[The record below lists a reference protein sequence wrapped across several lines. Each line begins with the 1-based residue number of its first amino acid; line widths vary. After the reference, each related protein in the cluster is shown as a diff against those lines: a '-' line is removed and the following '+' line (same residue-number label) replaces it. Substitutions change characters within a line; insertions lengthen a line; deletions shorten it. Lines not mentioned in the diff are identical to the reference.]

1 MVRAGSAAIL
11 HVPVRIQKLV
21 RPGQTKAF
29 RNLAHYFPLCVG
41 LLLLS
46 ARSFAAG
53 KSPPIDGLV
62 IEADAQAAG
71 EPLDHYWSRCVGA
84 GRANEGLRAAWLEQ
98 LKMAHETCGF
108 EYVRFHGL
116 FHDDMFVYHEK
127 DGVVTYNWQYI
138 DDLFDRLLAI
148 GVRPFVELGF
158 CPGELASSNS
168 TVFWWHG
175 HTAPPKNNEKW
186 AQLVSAFAQ
195 HCISRYGAEEV
206 RRWYFEV
213 WNEPNT
219 TMFWSGTK
227 SQYFELYRVSAMA
240 LKGVDPALRVGGPA
254 TNNFTPDGRFDGE
267 EEDRRHQVTLTAPDI
282 DALSWKG
289 AWIVDFLHYC
299 AREKISVDFIST
311 HPYPTDNAYDPVDGK
326 MRSKTR
332 KIDSVHDDLTWLR
345 VALARSE
352 FPNAEL
358 NLTEWNSS
366 PSPRDS
372 SHDYL
377 QEAAYII
384 KVNLNCIGLAHILSF
399 WTFTDVFE
407 EGGGG
412 ETMFH
417 GGFGLINAQGIVKP
431 SFHAYRFLNA
441 LGDEVLKQADGFI
454 VTRDHT
460 TRAVSSLIYHYPPE
474 IAQAIPRSGGQE
486 GLDRE
491 PAEKVLA
498 TGKPRHVSL
507 RITHCGVGRTF
518 RVETLDEKHGFAL
531 RAWQK
536 MGSPEP
542 ASREQTQILRDSA
555 MDTRQEV
562 IRTNDQ
568 GELIWD
574 CYLAPWTVVLIKE
587 I

>member
-1 MVRAGSAAIL
+1 
-11 HVPVRIQKLV
+11 VPVKIPKPIR
-21 RPGQTKAF
+21 RGQIKAF
-29 RNLAHYFPLCVG
+29 LKSAPCLLLCVG
-41 LLLLS
+41 LFAPCVGSVS
-46 ARSFAAG
+46 AGEFPPAG
-53 KSPPIDGLV
+53 GLV
-62 IEADAQAAG
+62 VEADAQAVG
-71 EPLDHYWSRCVGA
+71 KPLDHYWSRCVGA

-98 LKMAHETCGF
+98 LKLAHAACGF

-116 FHDDMFVYHEK
+116 FHDDMFVYHER

-138 DDLFDRLLAI
+138 DELFDRLLAT

-158 CPGELASSNS
+158 CPGDLASGES
-168 TVFWWHG
+168 TVFWWRG
-175 HTAPPKNNEKW
+175 HTAPPKDNAHW
-186 AQLVSAFAQ
+186 ARLVAAFAE
-195 HCISRYGAEEV
+195 HCISRYGAAEV

-219 TMFWSGTK
+219 TMFWAGTK
-227 SQYFELYRVSAMA
+227 SQYFELYRVSALA
-240 LKGVDPALRVGGPA
+240 LKGVDRALRVGGPA
-254 TNNFTPDGRFDGE
+254 TNNFTPDSRFDGE

-289 AWIVDFLHYC
+289 AWIVDFLRYC
-299 AREKISVDFIST
+299 AREKLPVDFVST

-332 KIDSVHDDLTWLR
+332 KVGSVHDDLTWLR
-345 VALARSE
+345 AAVAQSA
-352 FPNAEL
+352 FPDAEL

-372 SHDYL
+372 SHDFL

-384 KVNLNCIGLAHILSF
+384 KVNLDCAGLAHVLSF
-399 WTFTDVFE
+399 WTFTDIFE

-412 ETMFH
+412 DTMFH

-431 SFHAYRFLNA
+431 SFHAYRFLHA
-441 LGDEVLKQADGFI
+441 LGDEVLQQTEGLI
-454 VTRDHT
+454 VTRD
-460 TRAVSSLIYHYPPE
+460 RATQVVSALIYHYPPE
-474 IAQAIPRSGGQE
+474 LAQAIPRSGGQG
-486 GLDRE
+486 GLDRA

-498 TGKPRHVSL
+498 MGQPRHVSL
-507 RITHCGVGRTF
+507 RIAHCGVGRSF
-518 RVETLDEKHGFAL
+518 RVETLDAQHGFAL

-542 ASREQTQILRDSA
+542 ASREQTQALRDAA
-555 MDTRQEV
+555 METQQEI

-568 GELIWD
+568 GELVWERS
-574 CYLAPWTVVLIKE
+574 LAPWTVVLIKE